1 MMVVTMLDA
10 KKIGVRLKEA
20 RKSCGITQQVAAD
33 AIGVT
38 RTAITQMENG
48 HRQVS
53 TLELSKLS
61 ELYGWSVS
69 DFFRDSPSPKKK
81 LTESD
86 LPKEDILNLLIEAY
100 TLENVSRG
108 YLLDASKKLEVS
120 GRRLLEIAEN
130 VKFLVDQGTGKTRH
144 VVTATE
150 MDISIYVQHP
160 PPIESGFMDV
170 KLEYSGTGK
179 PSVEEERYES

>member
-1 MMVVTMLDA
+1 VLDA
-10 KKIGVRLKEA
+10 KKIGIRLKAA
-20 RKSCGITQQVAAD
+20 RKSCGITQHVAAD

-38 RTAITQMENG
+38 RTAITRMENG

-53 TLELSKLS
+53 TLELSNLS

-69 DFFRDSPSPKKK
+69 DFFRDSPSPKKN

-100 TLENVSRG
+100 TLENISRG

-130 VKFLVDQGTGKTRH
+130 VKFLLDKGEGKVRH
-144 VVTATE
+144 VVT
-150 MDISIYVQHP
+150 MI
-160 PPIESGFMDV
+160 DV
-170 KLEYSGTGK
+170 DPEINKIVDENFFDLLS
-179 PSVEEERYES
+179 

>member
-1 MMVVTMLDA
+1 MRVVIMLDA

-20 RKSCGITQQVAAD
+20 RKSCGMTQQVAAE
-33 AIGVT
+33 AISVT

-69 DFFRDSPSPKKK
+69 DFFRDSLSPKKK

-86 LPKEDILNLLIEAY
+86 LPREDVLNLLIEAY

-108 YLLDASKKLEVS
+108 YLLEASKKLEVS

-130 VKFLVDQGTGKTRH
+130 VKFLVNQ
-144 VVTATE
+144 A
-150 MDISIYVQHP
+150 I
-160 PPIESGFMDV
+160 
-170 KLEYSGTGK
+170 
-179 PSVEEERYES
+179 EEERND